1 MEKLMQILAEL
12 RPELDF
18 AGQSRLIDDGV
29 LDSFDVV
36 TLVGELNKAFDIEIG
51 FENLVPE
58 NFNSVA
64 AMEALIRRLQ
74 DEA

>member
-12 RPELDF
+12 RPEIDF
-18 AGQSRLIDDGV
+18 AGQSRLIDDGT

-36 TLVGELNKAFDIEIG
+36 SLVGEINKAFDIEIG

-64 AMEALIRRLQ
+64 AMEALIGRLQ

>member
-12 RPELDF
+12 RPEIDF

-36 TLVGELNKAFDIEIG
+36 TLVGELNRAFDIEIE

-58 NFNSVA
+58 NFNSVV
-64 AMEALIRRLQ
+64 AMETLIRRLQ
-74 DEA
+74 DEV